1 MMNAKAHSLVADVNV
16 VQAVRSLAR
25 VASSTPDQSL
35 GLDEFDER
43 RGGPERLSPKLLR
56 TSPRTCGISW
66 RPAPDVAVQE
76 AVVQSASSV
85 LALAKSSESR
95 ACCIRTRRSTTPAF
109 ARAASTSS
117 RTAYYLWSAG
127 ATLSWPI
134 FAGGPTS
141 AYYNVK
147 SAKNSL
153 LNQETAL
160 RTVREATIAN
170 LENAWA
176 NYANA
181 VDQALGEQAILES
194 YRQRND
200 EGEVRYASGL
210 LTFDNWQILVTQWV
224 SAEQTS
230 ISNWQSAVTAQ
241 AAWEQAL
248 GKALGE

>member
-1 MMNAKAHSLVADVNV
+1 MMNSNAQSLVADINV
-16 VQAVRSLAR
+16 VQAVRNLR
-25 VASSTPDQSL
+25 ASIKT
-35 GLDEFDER
+35 LDEYLGVDEFSIVTVT
-43 RGGPERLSPKLLR
+43 GTLVAMTPPDLPSHLQDYLEGV
-56 TSPRTCGISW
+56 
-66 RPAPDVAVQE
+66 PAVLVQE
-76 AVVQSASSV
+76 ATLQSSKAS
-85 LALAKSSESR
+85 L
-95 ACCIRTRRSTTPAF
+95 
-109 ARAASTSS
+109 AASEGPLYPNASINYTRFREGGSEFPDS
-117 RTAYYLWSAG
+117 QYLWSAG

-181 VDQALGEQAILES
+181 VDQAVGEQAILES

-210 LTFDNWQILVTQWV
+210 VTFDNWQIIVTSWV